1 MKELEEAN
9 GVLSRGIFAVVL
21 AYALVASLWVLL
33 SDHALGLLFSDQAA
47 LVQASVVKGWFFV
60 AITTALLYFLVHR
73 LLRNI
78 QNTHHREVAALE
90 ARQKALDLLTAIVE
104 SSEDAIFAKDL
115 QGRYLL
121 FNSAAAKA
129 LGNPAGEVI
138 GRDDLEVF
146 PADQARKL
154 MDIGRRVVTTGQAET
169 NEEELQ
175 TAEGRKIFLATKA
188 PLRDSDHRILGI
200 IGISRDITERKLA
213 ELDLRRNNETLQ
225 KIKDNTVVGVMV
237 WDTVRGLLMDANDTF
252 LKLVGYDRRDL
263 EAGELTWQR
272 LTPPEYVELSQA
284 EMVKLRQTG
293 RIGPYQKE
301 YFCKDGRRLWLLFAG
316 SSLGDGAA
324 IEFCIDISA
333 LKAAETVVQARN
345 AELERFNRIATRRE
359 LRMIA
364 LKHEVNAMACELG
377 RPAPYDLSFAEEL
390 GEKKTL

>member
-129 LGNPAGEVI
+129 LGKTAGEVI
-138 GRDDLEVF
+138 GHDDRDVF
-146 PADQARKL
+146 PVNQAND
-154 MDIGRRVVTTGQAET
+154 MMSIGQRVLATGQTET
-169 NEEELQ
+169 NEIVLD
-175 TAEGRKIFLATKA
+175 TPSGRRTFMSTKG
-188 PLRDSDHRILGI
+188 PLRDASQRMIGI
-200 IGISRDITERKLA
+200 IGISRDITERKQDEDRLRLWAEAFSRSGLA
-213 ELDLRRNNETLQ
+213 AAIAGPL
-225 KIKDNTVVGVMV
+225 DNTFLSVNAAFAHE
-237 WDTVRGLLMDANDTF
+237 RGYAPEEL
-252 LKLVGYDRRDL
+252 
-263 EAGELTWQR
+263 AGKPIMAVY
-272 LTPPEYVELSQA
+272 PPELVA
-284 EMVKLRQTG
+284 EVKEKIAALDITG
-293 RIGPYQKE
+293 HGTFE
-301 YFCKDGRRLWLLFAG
+301 TEHVGKDGRRFPVLMDVTVLKSDAGKPLLRVAYAVNI
-316 SSLGDGAA
+316 AA
-324 IEFCIDISA
+324 RQ
-333 LKAAETVVQARN
+333 AAEREMQARN
-345 AELERFNRIATRRE
+345 AELERFNGVATKRE

-377 RPAPYDLSFAEEL
+377 RPAPYDLSFAGEL